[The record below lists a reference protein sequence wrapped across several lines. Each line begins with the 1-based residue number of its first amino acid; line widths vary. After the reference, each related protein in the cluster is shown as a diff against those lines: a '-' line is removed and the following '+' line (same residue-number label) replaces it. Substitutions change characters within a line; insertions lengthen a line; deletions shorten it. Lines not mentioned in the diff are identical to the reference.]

1 MVFNSIEFVIFLP
14 VVVLLFY
21 LLPQRARWFMLFAA
35 SCVFYMWFV
44 PKYILILLVTIVID
58 YLAGILMERNS
69 ERPKRKKTFMII
81 SIVSTLTVLFVFK
94 YLGFV
99 TENLTRLCA
108 LFGVETDLAVNIVL
122 PIGLSFHTFQ
132 SMSYVIEVYRGNQK
146 AEHHFGYYSRY
157 VMFFPQLVT
166 GPIER
171 PGNLLRQLHEEKHF
185 DYDNISKGM
194 RLILFGLFIKMV
206 VADNLGL
213 TVERIYDGPSTYNSW
228 NILSVQAV

>member
-1 MVFNSIEFVIFLP
+1 MVFNSIEFAIFLP

-21 LLPQRARWFMLFAA
+21 LLPQRARWFMLLTA

-108 LFGVETDLAVNIVL
+108 LFGVETDLAVNI
-122 PIGLSFHTFQ
+122 IQF
-132 SMSYVIEVYRGNQK
+132 
-146 AEHHFGYYSRY
+146 
-157 VMFFPQLVT
+157 
-166 GPIER
+166 
-171 PGNLLRQLHEEKHF
+171 
-185 DYDNISKGM
+185 
-194 RLILFGLFIKMV
+194 
-206 VADNLGL
+206 
-213 TVERIYDGPSTYNSW
+213 
-228 NILSVQAV
+228 